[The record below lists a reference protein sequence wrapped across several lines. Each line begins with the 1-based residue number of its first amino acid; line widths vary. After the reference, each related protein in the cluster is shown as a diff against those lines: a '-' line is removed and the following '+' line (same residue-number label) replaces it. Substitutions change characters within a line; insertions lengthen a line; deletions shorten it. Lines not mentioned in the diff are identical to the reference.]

1 MIYCTPMSGS
11 YFLYGSILE
20 KCGNFWKNGRFSGRI
35 WPDWGNT
42 ARADMAGLGS
52 IGLSRIKLRLVTVK
66 GLISCSLNHSIVN
79 GINLLNIDPS
89 A

>member
-1 MIYCTPMSGS
+1 MEIFGKTA
-11 YFLYGSILE
+11 
-20 KCGNFWKNGRFSGRI
+20 GRI

-66 GLISCSLNHSIVN
+66 GLISCSLNNSIVN